1 MKRILIID
9 DNDSFREFLREV
21 LESAGY
27 EIIDASNGD
36 DGIKLYREKG
46 ADIVISDMIMPG
58 KEGLETMVA
67 LKKEFPDIKMIAV
80 SGGGFEE
87 PTTYLE
93 GAELIGGALRTFT
106 KPFTIP
112 EILKA
117 IKEILES
124 PAKKGK

>member
-9 DNDSFREFLREV
+9 DNNDFRAFLREL
-21 LESAGY
+21 LEGAGY
-27 EIIDASNGD
+27 EVIDASNGD
-36 DGIKLYREKG
+36 DGIRLYKEKG

-67 LKKEFPDIKMIAV
+67 LKREFPDIKMIAV

-93 GAELIGGALRTFT
+93 GA
-106 KPFTIP
+106 
-112 EILKA
+112 
-117 IKEILES
+117 
-124 PAKKGK
+124 